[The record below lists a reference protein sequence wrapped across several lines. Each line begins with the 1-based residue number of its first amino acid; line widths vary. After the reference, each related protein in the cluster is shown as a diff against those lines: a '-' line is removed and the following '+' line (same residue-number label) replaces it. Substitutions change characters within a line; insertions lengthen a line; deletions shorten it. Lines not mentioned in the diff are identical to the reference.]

1 MTRPLSFPSVHNTL
15 TRSLIGIG
23 FIELDTGRAC
33 RKGTHWTMSK
43 EAALPSGTGIV
54 GEAAVEGKGE
64 GSQSRWRNDSEA
76 GWVVQKF
83 GGTSV
88 GKFAVNIAEDIV
100 R

>member
-1 MTRPLSFPSVHNTL
+1 
-15 TRSLIGIG
+15 
-23 FIELDTGRAC
+23 
-33 RKGTHWTMSK
+33 MSK
-43 EAALPSGTGIV
+43 EVALPSGIGIV
-54 GEAAVEGKGE
+54 GKAEGKRE
-64 GSQSRWRNDSEA
+64 GSPSRWRNDSEA